1 MTREE
6 IENQIKLVCPNG
18 CFSQCAFIHD
28 AIAFID
34 VSPRS
39 DGSRGIAFF
48 GDKMVMNFSGS
59 TCEILYKD
67 IRSVELIESFEN
79 NFADELIVSGYE
91 FEVRISDYSLDKSAL
106 KNLIEELCKS
116 GLDNAENNE
125 IPEENAR
132 KLPED
137 FSEDIPEEVSEEI
150 SEKIFTKASENN
162 FIEEQAVLNDNA
174 EISVW
179 EKPII
184 SAFVED
190 NAKFTAVKVLPPKV
204 EEKPKDEIFSVE
216 VVEKSGNSEEIDDD
230 FDEIAELERI
240 SNMSHEQTV
249 SYLADAF
256 AEINGGFS
264 EKNPD
269 ENEVLNAKFE
279 AEENIEDKSAVE
291 MPREPETAETLTEQK
306 NNEPVISQAP
316 KGESGLSTEPIWG
329 DIYIK
334 ASRSLRE
341 LCESGKLSMKQI
353 EQELREKLLPSA
365 QAFARITADETKIPK
380 SLLPRITELRNAAKN
395 FDEYFACGEDIGTRA
410 MFFMLYQMLSYA
422 DRIVEN
428 PEAKE
433 GLNDFFRRFGAAGI
447 TLSMLDMRV

>member
-18 CFSQCAFIHD
+18 CVSQCAFIHD

-39 DGSRGIAFF
+39 DGSRGIAFL
-48 GDKMVMNFSGS
+48 DEKIVMNFGGS

-79 NFADELIVSGYE
+79 NFADELIVSGNK
-91 FEVRISDYSLDKSAL
+91 FEIRISDYSLDKSAL

-116 GLDNAENNE
+116 TADTAENNE

-132 KLPED
+132 ELPED
-137 FSEDIPEEVSEEI
+137 FSEDISENVSKDVFEEYSEE
-150 SEKIFTKASENN
+150 ASE
-162 FIEEQAVLNDNA
+162 D
-174 EISVW
+174 ISAW

-279 AEENIEDKSAVE
+279 AEENVEDKSAVE
-291 MPREPETAETLTEQK
+291 MPCEPETAVTLTEQK